1 MLDSEE
7 AARHLGVKLAT
18 LYAYVSRGL
27 LVSHPVPGTR
37 RRRFAREDLD
47 RLAGKHRPSRPDDT
61 RLATVVT
68 GVTHI
73 DERGLRYRG
82 RPLSNLVGEYCF
94 EEVAGLLWSGAGCA
108 TPDDTDQSGAPAWRG
123 VELSELPGS
132 LADSDIL
139 RVAVVAAGAL
149 DPFRGDQRAPAFL
162 SASRRLIATVVD
174 TLPVRGGGRPAAE
187 LVVHGERRAGTIAQ
201 RLSAALCTRRAS
213 APVVAAMDV
222 ALVTMVDH
230 ELATSTLAA
239 RVAASARA
247 DLYGVVLSGMGA
259 MSGRLHA
266 AASNEVRPLLDD
278 ARWQGPAE
286 ALGRV
291 LRERPVPTG
300 FGHRLYPAG
309 DPRARSLLASVQRVA
324 PSEQW
329 NVIAE
334 LLAVAADQ
342 GVPPPNVDFALG
354 ALAWAGRMAPGAAET
369 IATVARMAGWAA
381 HALEE
386 YEEVPLRFRARAV
399 YRPDP

>member
-18 LYAYVSRGL
+18 LYAYVSRGV

-47 RLAGKHRPSRPDDT
+47 RLAARHRPSRPDDT

-73 DERGLRYRG
+73 DEDGLRYRG
-82 RPLSNLVGEYCF
+82 RPLADLVGRHCF
-94 EEVAGLLWSGAGCA
+94 EEVATLLWWGAG
-108 TPDDTDQSGAPAWRG
+108 GADLPYSLLWQG
-123 VELSELPGS
+123 VELPDLAGTLPD
-132 LADSDIL
+132 ADIL
-139 RVAVVAAGAL
+139 RVAVVTAGAL
-149 DPFRGDQRAPAFL
+149 DPFRGDQREPAFL
-162 SASRRLIATVVD
+162 AATRRLIATVVD
-174 TLPVRGGGRPAAE
+174 ALPVRGGGRPAAE
-187 LVVHGERRAGTIAQ
+187 LVVRGERRPGTIAQ

-222 ALVTMVDH
+222 ALATMADH

-291 LRERPVPTG
+291 LRERPVPIG

-309 DPRARSLLASVQRVA
+309 DPRAQWILASVQRVA

-329 NVIAE
+329 KVIAE

-354 ALAWAGRMAPGAAET
+354 ALVWAGRMAPGAAET
-369 IATVARMAGWAA
+369 IATVARIAGWAA

-386 YEEVPLRFRARAV
+386 YEEIPLRFRARAV